1 MYGPYRPLLFLE
13 TPLLASP
20 ASTVG
25 LPTIVVLHHI
35 IVRSSAPAFPLPDA
49 LHEWSHT
56 EYVKWLGEHD
66 EAEQLKLVE
75 GCVPR
80 WEEQVKSAKGGD
92 LLATVTSESP
102 GDNGIDYLLLIR
114 TVINLAKG

>member
-1 MYGPYRPLLFLE
+1 MIRSSRPLLFLE

-35 IVRSSAPAFPLPDA
+35 IVRSSGPALPLPDT

-56 EYVKWLGEHD
+56 EYVKWLEEHD
-66 EAEQLKLVE
+66 EGQQLKLVE
-75 GCVPR
+75 GCIPR
-80 WEEQVKSAKGGD
+80 WEEQLKSAKGGD
-92 LLATVTSESP
+92 LLATVASESP
-102 GDNGIDYLLLIR
+102 GDSGIDYLLLIR
-114 TVINLAKG
+114 TVIDLARG